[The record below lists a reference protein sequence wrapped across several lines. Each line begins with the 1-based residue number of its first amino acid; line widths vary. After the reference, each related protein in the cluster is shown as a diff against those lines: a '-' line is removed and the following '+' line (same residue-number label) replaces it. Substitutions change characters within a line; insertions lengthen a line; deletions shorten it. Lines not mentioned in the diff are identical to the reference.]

1 VLHGMLIPV
10 LRQALD
16 VSGHT
21 KKEKPINSWFMEQL
35 GKMIT
40 PAISS
45 RVQSI
50 DLLRGLVMI
59 IMALDHVRD
68 YFHADAFIYSP
79 TDLSKTSTVLF
90 FTRWIT
96 HFCAPVFVFLAGTS
110 VYLMSQKK
118 SRKELSLFLLKRGVW
133 LIFLDLVVMTFG
145 WIFDIH
151 FHFIFFNVIWM
162 FGMSMIVLAALIH
175 LPLKIILLIG
185 LVIVAGH
192 NLLDNF
198 NVEGNNLS
206 AFLWAIL
213 HKQGSFTL
221 TERSFFVGYPLI
233 PWIGVMALG
242 YCLGS
247 LYTANYDPLKRKNIL
262 IQAGSLVILL
272 FIILRS
278 TNIYGDSLP
287 WSRQHSPLFSFL
299 SFLNVSKY
307 PPSLLFILMTLGPVL
322 LFLAFTE
329 NVNNRINNV
338 VSVYGRVPLF
348 FYVVHVYFIH
358 LLALFAANLL
368 PGYNW
373 SDLILEQPL
382 WFTDELKGYGFSLG
396 IVYLVWIAVV
406 VALYPL
412 CRWYDRYKQQHKEK
426 WWLSYM

>member
-1 VLHGMLIPV
+1 
-10 LRQALD
+10 
-16 VSGHT
+16 
-21 KKEKPINSWFMEQL
+21 MEQL
-35 GKMIT
+35 ATRRMIT
-40 PAISS
+40 PAISV

-68 YFHADAFIYSP
+68 YFHVDAFIYSP

-133 LIFLDLVVMTFG
+133 LMFLDLVVMTFG

-247 LYTANYDPLKRKNIL
+247 LYTPNYDPLKRKKIL

-272 FIILRS
+272 FIILRA

-307 PPSLLFILMTLGPVL
+307 PPSLLFILMTLGPAL